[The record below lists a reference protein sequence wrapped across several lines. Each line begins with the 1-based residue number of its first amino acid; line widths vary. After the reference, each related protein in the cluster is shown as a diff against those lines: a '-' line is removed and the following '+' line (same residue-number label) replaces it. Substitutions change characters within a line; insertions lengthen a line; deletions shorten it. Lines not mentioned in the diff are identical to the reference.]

1 MLALVLALG
10 AALTGAPA
18 REPPAAEAMPLI
30 WGTAEGVVPYGLPPG
45 VGQIVAIHVTGNT
58 VFVLSDVVAG
68 DGFIEVIRSDDG
80 GYSWAAANA
89 IPVAFP
95 AATGV
100 AIVASPSYGNDGT
113 VLVLAS
119 DGIVYLSQ
127 NRGVTWP
134 FVTVALADA
143 VTSLAVAPN
152 FDGLTAGTIAVGVAR
167 IATLS
172 TVHLNTWAG
181 APAIWGGWA
190 PLNPMPGGVNTPAAP
205 SATLAVAFAPEAA
218 YSNWVVTVTFNA
230 ATARLHS
237 YVTPIGGLWP
247 APAAANTINPAP
259 LPIGAATDTAVIAF
273 GADYNPTVNP
283 LRYFIGLTG
292 TNPGVWW
299 EQTLLAWVNIYA
311 ATTVPVGR
319 WPTSG
324 LVATGSYARAT
335 LIAGVATFPLTY
347 KIDVRSGIVDP
358 PVFIEGDGGPIGA
371 VSGTVGVLLAYRGT
385 GNTVFAATVD
395 FVGGFTAGDLTGLH
409 RSDSFADSWFDTCL
423 TGEDFRQNV
432 NDMAW
437 LDGRTGIIVC
447 DDGTAPYESVF
458 KTWDTGISWK
468 RVDRRMNVTLL
479 SVAPDG
485 TIYLLNTGNTSTKVL
500 SSTDD
505 GDSFTA
511 TAIDPTIA
519 SVILTA
525 IAGGSATDIVVGSI
539 NGRIIYSGDGGASW
553 TDVGQQAARI
563 VSLWVPD
570 NYDTVNH
577 VGAGVTS
584 LAGLPEV
591 LLSTDAGASWTQVGT
606 STQVGAWGPWVAP
619 PPVGYIGGAFSP
631 TYGGSPDDLLYVH
644 TVGAVANDI
653 YRTDTS
659 GDLATAGYMP
669 LGAGVAIAAID
680 MVHYAAIADLEAYT
694 GNILYAT
701 GATVGPA
708 GTIIATPGGVLTT
721 YSPEIV
727 NYQFPFTTFW
737 DAFPPDAGSN
747 FARNG
752 VLDAVVG
759 SSIDL
764 FAADWSD
771 GSGQAWSGIDRVR
784 TITETTGYLTPP
796 ALRDPIGGAIVPSND
811 RATGEPVEVH
821 WGLVVAALT
830 YDPVVAT
837 SPSRLDAVWRPVFGI
852 GTPAVPAGVIATEG
866 SVPTGTL
873 ADGQTY
879 YWQVRVNSTLW
890 GVHFGPW
897 SDWQSFTVE
906 AVELH
911 VAPTLIKPVAAAV
924 DVAVRP
930 LFQWSGIEDA
940 TNFQLQVDDDAT
952 FGSPVIDETLGVQQT
967 YQPAVALDWEETY
980 SWRVKGIGLDWETPW
995 SESIFVTIPEW
1006 AEPSPAVTPV
1016 WVWIVIVLGAIVAI
1030 VVIVLIVRTRRP
1042 V

>member
-1 MLALVLALG
+1 MKGKSKWTSAVFLLLALVLALG

-58 VFVLSDVVAG
+58 VFVLCDLDAG
-68 DGFIEVIRSDDG
+68 ADGNIEVIRSDDG
-80 GYSWAAANA
+80 GYSWAARNVIATVGGA
-89 IPVAFP
+89 GT
-95 AATGV
+95 TGV
-100 AIVASPSYGNDGT
+100 AIVASPKYGNDGT
-113 VLVLAS
+113 VLVLGS
-119 DGIVYLSQ
+119 DGVVYLSQ

-134 FVTVALADA
+134 VAFQTAALLDA

-152 FDGLTAGTIAVGVAR
+152 FDGLTAGTIAVGVVRA
-167 IATLS
+167 ATAS

-181 APAIWGGWA
+181 APGIWGGWA
-190 PLNPMPGGVNTPAAP
+190 PLNTVTAP
-205 SATLAVAFAPEAA
+205 FGATLAVAFAPQAA
-218 YSNWVVTVTFNA
+218 YSNWVVT
-230 ATARLHS
+230 ATVDVDANIHS
-237 YVTPIGGLWP
+237 YVTTVGGAWP
-247 APAAANTINPAP
+247 GVLPANTVAP
-259 LPIGAATDTAVIAF
+259 GAVTDTAVIAF
-273 GADYNPTVNP
+273 GDDYNPTVTP
-283 LRYFIGLTG
+283 LQYFIGLTG
-292 TNPGVWW
+292 TSPGVWW
-299 EQTLLAWVNIYA
+299 EQTLTIWVNLYA
-311 ATTVPVGR
+311 ATTVPGPR
-319 WPTSG
+319 QHTSG
-324 LVATGSYARAT
+324 LVASGDYTRAT
-335 LIAGVATFPLTY
+335 LIAGTANLLGGVPLTY
-347 KIDVRSGIVDP
+347 KMDVRSGIVDP
-358 PVFIEGDGGPIGA
+358 PVFIEGDGGPIGT

-385 GNTVFAATVD
+385 GNTVFAATAD

-437 LDGRTGIIVC
+437 LDGSTGIIVC
-447 DDGTAPYESVF
+447 DDASVAPGPYESAF

-468 RVDRRMNVTLL
+468 RVDRRINVTLI

-485 TIYLLNTGNTSTKVL
+485 TILLLNTGNTVDKVIR
-500 SSTDD
+500 STDD

-511 TAIDPTIA
+511 TAADPTIA
-519 SVILTA
+519 SVVMTA
-525 IAGGSATDIVVGSI
+525 MAAGSADDIVLGDV
-539 NGRIIYSGDGGASW
+539 NGRIYWSDDGGTSW
-553 TDVGQQAARI
+553 TDVGQQSSSVI
-563 VSLWVPD
+563 SLWVPD
-570 NYDTVNH
+570 QYDTVNH
-577 VGAGVTS
+577 VAAGVWS
-584 LAGLPEV
+584 LAGLMEV

-606 STQVGAWGPWVAP
+606 STQVGGWGPGL
-619 PPVGYIGGAFSP
+619 GYIGGAFSP
-631 TYGGSPDDLLYVH
+631 TYETDSLLYNH
-644 TVGAVANDI
+644 TVGAAVNDI

-669 LGAGVAIAAID
+669 LGAGAAIAAID
-680 MVHYAAIADLEAYT
+680 MVHYAAVGDLEAYT

-701 GATVGPA
+701 VPLAA
-708 GTIIATPGGVLTT
+708 GGVILMTR
-721 YSPEIV
+721 SPEIV

-737 DAFPPDAGSN
+737 DAFTPDGPLGST

-752 VLDAVVG
+752 VLDAVAG

-764 FAADWSD
+764 FSVDVVA
-771 GSGQAWSGIDRVR
+771 GVDRVR
-784 TITETTGYLTPP
+784 TITETTGYLSPP
-796 ALRDPIGGAIVPSND
+796 ATLDPIGGKIVPSND
-811 RATGEPVEVH
+811 PGTGEPVEVR
-821 WGLVVAALT
+821 WGLVIAAVS

-837 SPSRLDAVWRPVFGI
+837 TPSRLDAVWRPGL
-852 GTPAVPAGVIATEG
+852 TPGAVIATLT
-866 SVPTGTL
+866 SVPQGTL

-879 YWQVRVNSTLW
+879 YWQVRVNMTLW
-890 GVHFGPW
+890 SGAAGHFGPW

-940 TNFQLQVDDDAT
+940 TGFVLQVDDDAT

-980 SWRVKGIGLDWETPW
+980 SWRVRGIGVDWQTPW

-1006 AEPSPAVTPV
+1006 AQPAQAVTPV